1 MERNAPMRGE
11 GGKSEKRGGVD
22 EKANYHSLSIHIQ
35 TVPMYRSRLLG
46 FLLLECVVARHGFQL
61 DVCTLY
67 MNRQRIWYAMYRSS
81 CVT

>member
-35 TVPMYRSRLLG
+35 TV
-46 FLLLECVVARHGFQL
+46 
-61 DVCTLY
+61 CTG
-67 MNRQRIWYAMYRSS
+67 
-81 CVT
+81 